1 MVGRLVI
8 AVVMGLAL
16 VSSALAGWVTQS
28 TTTYSVEEGM
38 PPETSDE
45 QTMYLQNNKL
55 KTVNVGDQTII
66 FDVDKGEMMVLI
78 PERKVYFSGKPEDI
92 MNAAKT
98 MVDKMKQAMM
108 AQMTP
113 EQRKAYEQYMEQPQ
127 AEAAPK
133 KKREVKKTNE
143 QTTIAG
149 YPATKYEVWVNG
161 ELDEELWIT
170 TKVKLSDEI
179 DVDAVSNMMKAMGT
193 AGEEPSFQ
201 MTEEYMELMRQGA
214 PLRTV
219 HYENGQR
226 RYVEETTSIQ
236 KKDIPASEFMPPGD
250 YRKLTMEEAMGH
262 MMGGGE

>member
-1 MVGRLVI
+1 MVGRLVGVV
-8 AVVMGLAL
+8 AVGLFL
-16 VSSALAGWVTQS
+16 VSNAFAGWVTQS
-28 TTTYSVEEGM
+28 TTTYSAGEGM
-38 PPETSDE
+38 PPEGSDE

-55 KTVNVGDQTII
+55 KTVNVGDQTVI

-92 MNAAKT
+92 MNAVKA
-98 MVDKMKQAMM
+98 MADKMKQAMM

-127 AEAAPK
+127 EEAAPK

-143 QTTIAG
+143 QATIAG
-149 YPATKYEVWVNG
+149 YPATKYEVWVND

-179 DVDAVSNMMKAMGT
+179 DIDAVSNMMKAMGT
-193 AGEEPSFQ
+193 PGEEASFE
-201 MTEEYMELMRQGA
+201 MTDEYLELMRQGA
-214 PLRTV
+214 PLKTV
-219 HYENGQR
+219 HYENGEQQ
-226 RYVEETTSIQ
+226 YVEETTNVQ
-236 KKDIPASEFMPPGD
+236 KKDIPASEFVPPAD
-250 YRKLTMEEAMGH
+250 YKKLTMEEAMSH